1 MSLRID
7 GLWKSFGTGDAE
19 VHALRGVDL
28 VVDHAQRV
36 ALMGASGSGKSTLLH
51 LVGGL
56 DAASKGSIRVG
67 GVEVVGLRG
76 RALVDHRRRVG
87 FVFQAFNLM
96 PGLSALEN
104 VELPLMPYVSQGGAR
119 AKARELLAEVGLA
132 DRCDALPG
140 QLSGGQQQRIA
151 VARALIGD
159 PAVILADEPTGN
171 LDSETADAVLSLIT
185 HVAQA
190 RSATVLIATHD
201 PGIANR
207 CDRVVSLRD
216 GVVVSDTATAKSGP
230 GPGQ

>member
-19 VHALRGVDL
+19 VQALRGVDL
-28 VVDHAQRV
+28 VVDHVQRV

-56 DAASKGSIRVG
+56 DAASNGSIRVRD
-67 GVEVVGLRG
+67 VEVVGLRG

-104 VELPLMPYVSQGGAR
+104 VELPLMPYLARGGAR

-159 PAVILADEPTGN
+159 PALILADEPTGN
-171 LDSETADAVLSLIT
+171 LDSANAARIMDLLLEAHRRHGTAMVLVT
-185 HVAQA
+185 HDSEVAAQA
-190 RSATVLIATHD
+190 
-201 PGIANR
+201 G
-207 CDRVVSLRD
+207 RVVRMLD
-216 GVVVSDTATAKSGP
+216 GQVVSDSGP
-230 GPGQ
+230 AGRVS

>member
-19 VHALRGVDL
+19 VQALRGVDL
-28 VVDHAQRV
+28 VVDHVQRV

-56 DAASKGSIRVG
+56 DAASNGSIRVRD
-67 GVEVVGLRG
+67 VEVVGLRG

-104 VELPLMPYVSQGGAR
+104 VELPLMPYLARGGAR

-159 PAVILADEPTGN
+159 PALILADEPTGN
-171 LDSETADAVLSLIT
+171 LDSETADAVLSLIA

-190 RSATVLIATHD
+190 RGATVLIATHD
-201 PGIANR
+201 PGIASR

-216 GVVVSDTATAKSGP
+216 GVVVSDTATAESV
-230 GPGQ
+230 PGQ